1 MALHSLDELDEPS
14 ASLRILVALSGN
26 PQGVTVTG
34 LYRLMKGDYGL
45 GRTAVDT
52 SRRALESA
60 GLVAEYRYDGG
71 RRNMKIIN
79 LTDLGYVVVK
89 KIIEISELMG
99 QRRA

>member
-34 LYRLMKGDYGL
+34 LYKLMKGVYGL

-60 GLVAEYRYDGG
+60 GLVAEYRYEGG
-71 RRNMKIIN
+71 RRNTKVID
-79 LTDLGYVVVK
+79 LTALGAAVVQ
-89 KIIEISELMG
+89 KIIEISD
-99 QRRA
+99 RKSVV